1 MFLFC
6 WRAVP
11 CGRCEM
17 RRGGRGGGKK
27 EGRSA
32 TTAQTEKSEVD
43 TRRGGF
49 KRGKVHFS
57 RHLPKLQTNRQRHL
71 YRTLQ
76 WVKRFSQATH
86 FDRQKPYLNLSHKS
100 WILMTTYYLGRRT
113 SRALTRLERRDCNFV
128 TATVCAMRTKK
139 IDEKSCAEDPF

>member
-1 MFLFC
+1 MQQLPKQ
-6 WRAVP
+6 RRVR
-11 CGRCEM
+11 GR
-17 RRGGRGGGKK
+17 
-27 EGRSA
+27 
-32 TTAQTEKSEVD
+32 D

-76 WVKRFSQATH
+76 WVKRFSQATN
-86 FDRQKPYLNLSHKS
+86 FARQKRYLNLSHKS

-113 SRALTRLERRDCNFV
+113 SRALSTTGEERLQFCYCHGMRNADQKSRTRVPKTHFERTVGEYLQCISEA
-128 TATVCAMRTKK
+128 ATP
-139 IDEKSCAEDPF
+139 KSAK